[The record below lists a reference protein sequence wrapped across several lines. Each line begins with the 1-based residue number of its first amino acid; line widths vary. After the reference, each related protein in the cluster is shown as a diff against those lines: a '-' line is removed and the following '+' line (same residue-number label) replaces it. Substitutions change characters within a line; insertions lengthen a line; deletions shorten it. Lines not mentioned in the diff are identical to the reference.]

1 MDRRFEIND
10 DGMCVI
16 PDGVTEIGWGAFKGC
31 TSLKSIVIPNSVTKI
46 GEDAF
51 LGCTSLESIVIP
63 NSVTVIGGFTFSGCT
78 SLESIQVDKS
88 NPHYDSR
95 NNCNAIIE
103 TSTNRIV
110 RGCAKTTIP
119 NSVTGIGSSAFSG
132 CTSLESI
139 DIPNSVTEIGG
150 WAFRGCTSLESI
162 QVDKRNAHYDSRNNC
177 NAIIETSTNR
187 LVSGC
192 AKTTIPNSVTEIGS
206 SAFCGCTSL
215 ESIDIPNS
223 VTEIGS
229 SAFCGCTSL
238 ESIDIP
244 DSVTEI
250 GGGHSLAAPPSKAST
265 FPTA

>member
-31 TSLKSIVIPNSVTKI
+31 TSLESIDIPNSVTEI
-46 GEDAF
+46 GGRAF
-51 LGCTSLESIVIP
+51 QGCTSLESIVIP
-63 NSVTVIGGFTFSGCT
+63 NSVTKISWNAFLGCT

-119 NSVTGIGSSAFSG
+119 NSVTVIGSIAFSG

-139 DIPNSVTEIGG
+139 DIPNSVTEIGEE
-150 WAFRGCTSLESI
+150 AFEGCTSLESI
-162 QVDKRNAHYDSRNNC
+162 V
-177 NAIIETSTNR
+177 
-187 LVSGC
+187 
-192 AKTTIPNSVTEIGS
+192 IPNSVTEIGGW
-206 SAFCGCTSL
+206 AFYGCTSL

-223 VTEIGS
+223 VTEIGEV
-229 SAFCGCTSL
+229 AFYGCTSL
-238 ESIDIP
+238 KSIHSAIEKVDGVVIEGDAFNGIDKNECTLYIPAGTRWAYRHHKVFGLFKNIEIES
-244 DSVTEI
+244 
-250 GGGHSLAAPPSKAST
+250 K
-265 FPTA
+265 

>member
-31 TSLKSIVIPNSVTKI
+31 TSLKSIVIPNSVT
-46 GEDAF
+46 E
-51 LGCTSLESIVIP
+51 
-63 NSVTVIGGFTFSGCT
+63 
-78 SLESIQVDKS
+78 
-88 NPHYDSR
+88 
-95 NNCNAIIE
+95 
-103 TSTNRIV
+103 
-110 RGCAKTTIP
+110 
-119 NSVTGIGSSAFSG
+119 IGSSAFS
-132 CTSLESI
+132 
-139 DIPNSVTEIGG
+139 
-150 WAFRGCTSLESI
+150 GCTSLESI

-229 SAFCGCTSL
+229 SAFCGC
-238 ESIDIP
+238 I
-244 DSVTEI
+244 
-250 GGGHSLAAPPSKAST
+250 
-265 FPTA
+265 

>member
-31 TSLKSIVIPNSVTKI
+31 TSLESIDIPNSVTEI
-46 GEDAF
+46 GGRAF
-51 LGCTSLESIVIP
+51 QGCTSLESIVIP
-63 NSVTVIGGFTFSGCT
+63 NSVTKISWNAFLGCT

-119 NSVTGIGSSAFSG
+119 NSVTVIGSIAFSG

-139 DIPNSVTEIGG
+139 DIPNSVTEIGEV
-150 WAFRGCTSLESI
+150 AFYGCTSLKSIHSAIEKVDGVVIEGDAFNGIDKNECTLYIPAGTRWAYRHHKVFGLFKNIEIES
-162 QVDKRNAHYDSRNNC
+162 K
-177 NAIIETSTNR
+177 
-187 LVSGC
+187 
-192 AKTTIPNSVTEIGS
+192 
-206 SAFCGCTSL
+206 
-215 ESIDIPNS
+215 
-223 VTEIGS
+223 
-229 SAFCGCTSL
+229 
-238 ESIDIP
+238 
-244 DSVTEI
+244 
-250 GGGHSLAAPPSKAST
+250 
-265 FPTA
+265 

>member
-78 SLESIQVDKS
+78 SLESIQVDK
-88 NPHYDSR
+88 
-95 NNCNAIIE
+95 
-103 TSTNRIV
+103 
-110 RGCAKTTIP
+110 
-119 NSVTGIGSSAFSG
+119 
-132 CTSLESI
+132 
-139 DIPNSVTEIGG
+139 
-150 WAFRGCTSLESI
+150 
-162 QVDKRNAHYDSRNNC
+162 RNAHYDSRNNC

-192 AKTTIPNSVTEIGS
+192 AKTTIPNSVTEIGWR
-206 SAFCGCTSL
+206 AFEGCTSLKSIDIPDSVTGISWNAFKGCTSL
-215 ESIDIPNS
+215 ESITIPNS
-223 VTEIGS
+223 VTEIGEV
-229 SAFCGCTSL
+229 AFEGCTSL
-238 ESIDIP
+238 KSIHSTIEKVDGVVIEGDAFNGIDMNECTLYIP
-244 DSVTEI
+244 AGTRWAYRHHKVFGLFKNIEI
-250 GGGHSLAAPPSKAST
+250 EGNP
-265 FPTA
+265 